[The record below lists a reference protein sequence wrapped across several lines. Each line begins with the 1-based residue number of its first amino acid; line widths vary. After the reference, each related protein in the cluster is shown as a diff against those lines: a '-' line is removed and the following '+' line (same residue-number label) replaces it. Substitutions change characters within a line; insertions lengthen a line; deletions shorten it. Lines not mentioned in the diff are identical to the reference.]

1 MKQIL
6 ILIALVLAALWGA
19 DYFRA
24 PGANNTP
31 VPLQLTTPLTPAE
44 ATDTKSDKGEGNVTI
59 KASFAQT
66 QDATLFSVSLDT
78 HSENLD
84 MFKPN
89 EQVFLQDKSGNKL
102 KPQNV
107 TKEGSGHHQQF
118 IITFPRTEPPFSL
131 VVENLANI
139 PQRRLTWDK

>member
-44 ATDTKSDKGEGNVTI
+44 ATDTKSDK
-59 KASFAQT
+59 
-66 QDATLFSVSLDT
+66 
-78 HSENLD
+78 LD